1 MASVRKIIREDE
13 WRFTE
18 GKPAEQNGEGIDT
31 RTGHD
36 RSNSGVD
43 RVRVVIDIC
52 VAYRFICLVILVV
65 QNRRQISPV
74 PDTRF
79 SNMVATSTGKR
90 REERNSNRTRG
101 TTSLVD
107 WRFAGTM

>member
-1 MASVRKIIREDE
+1 MASVRKIVREDE

-43 RVRVVIDIC
+43 RVRVVINIC
-52 VAYRFICLVILVV
+52 VAYRFISLVILVV

-79 SNMVATSTGKR
+79 SNMVVRDATSTGKR
-90 REERNSNRTRG
+90 REERNSSRARG

-107 WRFAGTM
+107 